1 LSNNVT
7 NIPRKPGAPALK
19 FFTLGDLLADQ
30 SPAPEPLL
38 VPWLKQGESGM
49 VYAAPASGKSMFT
62 MGLALA
68 IAGGGS
74 FLGWSIPKPRKVLLV
89 DGEMPKHEIKER
101 ARMLLPAAEGCDV
114 EEAGRNLEVLAKQAQ
129 NFNASFPDLGDT
141 KGQEEVLRVAL
152 AHKADLVILDNLS
165 TLATTQ
171 DENSAAASQ
180 HIVKLL
186 MRMKQAG
193 IACILVHHANK
204 AGESFRG
211 SSMLATTFEVIMGLK
226 RPDAPQPFNVL
237 AFQIEWDKYRGKR
250 NETTQTRDIRLDT
263 GKDGAPAKW
272 YFETSEVEHLRKLV
286 AAVKSR
292 KYATQKDLAEA
303 LDVVPGTVS
312 KWKRAAILDLKLIT
326 DTEWEAHMDAAKE
339 IASGRD
345 DEDAEERNPPF

>member
-1 LSNNVT
+1 MSNNVT

-62 MGLALA
+62 MGLALS
-68 IAGGGS
+68 IAGGGN
-74 FLGWSIPKPRKVLLV
+74 FLGWSIPKPRRVLLV

-101 ARMLLPAAEGCDV
+101 ARMLLPAAEGCDA

-129 NFNASFPDLGDT
+129 NPNASFPDLGEP
-141 KGQEEVLRVAL
+141 KGQEEVLRTAL
-152 AHKADLVILDNLS
+152 AHKADLIILDNLS

-171 DENSAAASQ
+171 DENSAAAVQ
-180 HIVKLL
+180 PVVRLL
-186 MRMKQAG
+186 MRLKQAG
-193 IACILVHHANK
+193 IACLLVHHTNK
-204 AGESFRG
+204 EGSTYRG
-211 SSMLATTFEVIMGLK
+211 STMLATTFEVIMGLK
-226 RPDAPQPFNVL
+226 KPEAPQPFNVL
-237 AFQIEWDKYRGKR
+237 AFQIEWNKYRGKR
-250 NETTQTRDIRLDT
+250 DETTQARDVRLDT
-263 GKDGAPAKW
+263 GTDETSAQW
-272 YFETSEVEHLRKLV
+272 HFETSEVEHLRMLV

-292 KYATQKDLAEA
+292 KYPTQKDLAEA
-303 LDVVPGTVS
+303 LDVAPGTVS

-326 DTEWEAHMDAAKE
+326 DTEWEAHMEAAKE

-345 DEDAEERNPPF
+345 DEDAEERNPAF